1 VVNGRAVAWPSGGTG
16 LSRSSH
22 LRVIVNG
29 QDREV
34 ADGSAIA
41 DLISQLDLKAERVA
55 VELNRKILRRI
66 EWSEATL
73 NDGDRVEIVHFVGGG
88 C

>member
-1 VVNGRAVAWPSGGTG
+1 
-16 LSRSSH
+16 

-34 ADGSAIA
+34 ADGAAIT
-41 DLISQLDLKAERVA
+41 DLISLLDLKPERVA
-55 VELNRKILRRI
+55 VELNHKILRRI
-66 EWSEATL
+66 EWSGATL